1 MAGIGQF
8 SSLTGIR
15 KALRLNRSARSREP
29 NLTRP
34 EENRH
39 RSANRK
45 LDSSAAEF
53 QHFAANAF
61 LPIDAA
67 AQLLAINP
75 YVNTRLLQ
83 ALIDRHDSVSIC
95 PRVTDE
101 DCVFQQKDTYSAGQ
115 QGQIEQRE
123 KRPFRP
129 AEELGNRNTRLS
141 GKFEIEKIAT
151 QPKIGHGQRRG
162 ACALARFY
170 YPSEAEGSSGEPL
183 RQQMFDLE

>member
-1 MAGIGQF
+1 MGKEDNNAAG
-8 SSLTGIR
+8 L
-15 KALRLNRSARSREP
+15 
-29 NLTRP
+29 
-34 EENRH
+34 
-39 RSANRK
+39 
-45 LDSSAAEF
+45 

-101 DCVFQQKDTYSAGQ
+101 DCVFQQKDTYSAGEQ
-115 QGQIEQRE
+115 RQIEHRE
-123 KRPFRP
+123 NRPFRP
-129 AEELGNRNTRLS
+129 AEELGNRDSRS
-141 GKFEIEKIAT
+141 PGEFEIEKIAT
-151 QPKIGHGQRRG
+151 QPKIGHGQRWG
-162 ACALARFY
+162 ACALARLN